1 MTEVVV
7 QLWLVLK
14 ITGLKLIKA
23 VILHFIFGYWEFC
36 DYLLLILAWM
46 LILYLMTLSARG
58 GWGVCVGGLGGGGD
72 AYVCVCVCWGVKGG
86 GGWSGL
92 SSSQVWH
99 YFSNSCFLIKRN

>member
-7 QLWLVLK
+7 KLWLLQK
-14 ITGLKLIKA
+14 ITRLQSNQA

-46 LILYLMTLSARG
+46 LILYLMTLS
-58 GWGVCVGGLGGGGD
+58 VGG
-72 AYVCVCVCWGVKGG
+72 VCVCVHLCVRVR
-86 GGWSGL
+86 GWLGL

-99 YFSNSCFLIKRN
+99 YFLIHVFNQEKLDLCCINHQPFLK